1 MSRPVLTRRDVARKG
16 KDTQREHRPA
26 LARPPCPPY
35 RRNVTAGRGRPHGP
49 ARCVIACAVAAP
61 VALCACASVPPSQ
74 GPRAAGTAPAVTGSS
89 STSGTSSPVTSS
101 ASVTPSLAPSP
112 EKSPAVAPPPTV
124 SPSRSAAA
132 RSCAAQ
138 ALAGLS
144 ASRRAAQLLL
154 VGVDATR
161 SAAAGPGLARLGVG
175 GVFLHGRVAGGA
187 SLADSLALLQRVA
200 RRAGTPTLFVAAD
213 EEGGA
218 VQTVRGGTIPP
229 FPTALVQGTWSVPQL
244 RERTASWTRALARL
258 GVNLDLA
265 PVADV
270 VSSSLGHRNP
280 PIGRYDREYGHTPE
294 RVSGRV
300 ATVVTSLR
308 AAGVGPTVKHFPGLG
323 RVLVN
328 TDTGTGAT
336 DPVMTS
342 ADSYLQPFTAGMKA
356 GAVAVMVSSA
366 LYPRLDRRH
375 PAMWS
380 RAIVTNLLRTKLGWS
395 GMVVSDDLGTAAAA
409 RALPVGRR
417 AVDFVAAGGDLVLTV
432 KASQATT
439 MRNAIVARAAS
450 DRTFRARVADAVTH
464 VLAAKQALGLLH
476 C

>member
-1 MSRPVLTRRDVARKG
+1 M
-16 KDTQREHRPA
+16 
-26 LARPPCPPY
+26 
-35 RRNVTAGRGRPHGP
+35 
-49 ARCVIACAVAAP
+49 
-61 VALCACASVPPSQ
+61 
-74 GPRAAGTAPAVTGSS
+74 
-89 STSGTSSPVTSS
+89 
-101 ASVTPSLAPSP
+101 
-112 EKSPAVAPPPTV
+112 
-124 SPSRSAAA
+124 
-132 RSCAAQ
+132 
-138 ALAGLS
+138 S

-154 VGVDATR
+154 VGIDATR
-161 SAAAGPGLARLGVG
+161 PASAGAGLARLGVG
-175 GVFLHGRVAGGA
+175 GVFLRGRVPGTT
-187 SLADSLALLQRVA
+187 SLRNSLALVQRVA
-200 RRAGTPTLFVAAD
+200 RRATTPPLFVAAD

-229 FPTALVQGTWSVPQL
+229 FPAALVQGSWSARRL
-244 RERTASWTRALARL
+244 RTRTAPWAVALARL

-270 VSSSLGHRNP
+270 VPSSLGSRNP
-280 PIGRYDREYGHTPE
+280 PIGRYDREYGHTPA
-294 RVSGRV
+294 RVSGPV
-300 ATVVTSLR
+300 ATVVASLR

-336 DPVMTS
+336 DREMTS
-342 ADSYLQPFTAGMKA
+342 TDSYLQPFTAGTKA

-380 RAIVTNLLRTKLGWS
+380 HAIVTDLLRTKLGWS
-395 GMVVSDDLGTAAAA
+395 GMVVSDDLGNAAAA
-409 RALPVGRR
+409 RVLTVGRR

-432 KASQATT
+432 QATQAIT

-450 DRTFRARVADAVTH
+450 DRAFGARVADAAGH
-464 VLAAKQALGLLH
+464 VLAAKQALGLLR

>member
-1 MSRPVLTRRDVARKG
+1 VEQTLSKM
-16 KDTQREHRPA
+16 
-26 LARPPCPPY
+26 
-35 RRNVTAGRGRPHGP
+35 
-49 ARCVIACAVAAP
+49 
-61 VALCACASVPPSQ
+61 
-74 GPRAAGTAPAVTGSS
+74 
-89 STSGTSSPVTSS
+89 
-101 ASVTPSLAPSP
+101 
-112 EKSPAVAPPPTV
+112 
-124 SPSRSAAA
+124 
-132 RSCAAQ
+132 
-138 ALAGLS
+138 S

-161 SAAAGPGLARLGVG
+161 PAAAGPGLARLGVA
-175 GVFLHGRVAGGA
+175 GVFLRGRVAGTS
-187 SLADSLALLQRVA
+187 SLADSLALVQRVA
-200 RRAGTPTLFVAAD
+200 RGAGTLTLFVAAD

-218 VQTVRGGTIPP
+218 VQTVRGGTIPA
-229 FPTALVQGTWSVPQL
+229 FPSALVQGAWSTSRL
-244 RERTASWTRALARL
+244 HARTAAWARALARL

-270 VSSSLGHRNP
+270 VSSSLGSRNP
-280 PIGRYDREYGHTPE
+280 PIGRYDREYGHTPA
-294 RVSGRV
+294 RVSSAV

-328 TDTGTGAT
+328 TDTGTGAK
-336 DPVMTS
+336 DSVMTS
-342 ADSYLQPFTAGMKA
+342 TDSYLQPFTAGMKA

-380 RAIVTNLLRTKLGWS
+380 HAIVTDLLRTKLGWS
-395 GMVVSDDLGTAAAA
+395 GLVVSDDLGNAVAAKV
-409 RALPVGRR
+409 LPVGRR

-432 KASQATT
+432 QASQATT

-450 DRTFRARVADAVTH
+450 DGTFRARVSDAVTH